1 MAGPL
6 QIGDIVNLSKVCW
19 DVYRFGWDND
29 YNATKQYEEFG
40 RDVRGLG
47 ESLDILTRVVSQ
59 AEQSL
64 RRDVSYKSLRWDPSS
79 LGEIIGDYQGTLRE
93 CIELIDN
100 NNRYR
105 LNSGPLRNIEWNVL
119 VAPAAD
125 RLRARIALHNS
136 KVLHVL
142 KPFEI
147 DLLCRVRED
156 IHRVHHDLVDR
167 ISAVHGDLH
176 RLIGVLV
183 PDLQVALD
191 QQAQQQEQSLDIP
204 LLVKDGL
211 LKAWESRS
219 PDEPAPGLKEITDAF
234 VVHFDH
240 STVNFT
246 PAGILVEN
254 KIPRLEQ
261 YLSLLK
267 CVWLKERID
276 ESPELKQAVPGVS
289 HWPSYVQELEDCLST
304 QCGRFKHDLVKP
316 SLAGLTSDMLD
327 IWPEKELPQLVDVV
341 TKDALMEQVLDI
353 PLQGSGANVQRRLQL
368 LRRMGADGRR
378 FRINITG
385 VEQGAVRSARRQA
398 ETIDFDITSVILNP
412 LYANPSSSGVLEMIL
427 RKDER
432 IARLSFMGRK
442 DIIKFQQAVT
452 GFKAFDNYCQYNT
465 MVSFVV
471 SGRDEPLV
479 EDACVQFWIPKQ
491 LDGQLVTNNEATV
504 KENARSEYYAKHVQL
519 LERIYHEPYGNSFHV
534 EYVWAR
540 SPISVKKPTET
551 FTSQRHEPLW
561 WSATYIY
568 PTPPSWRR
576 IQLEETDCKPD
587 GTVSNIAVEPAFLQL
602 LS

>member
-1 MAGPL
+1 MLFRAFPAL
-6 QIGDIVNLSKVCW
+6 VRIS
-19 DVYRFGWDND
+19 
-29 YNATKQYEEFG
+29 KQYEEFG
-40 RDVRGLG
+40 RDVRGLA

-234 VVHFDH
+234 VVHFDR

-304 QCGRFKHDLVKP
+304 QCGRFKQDLVKP

-341 TKDALMEQVLDI
+341 TKDALMEQVLD
-353 PLQGSGANVQRRLQL
+353 
-368 LRRMGADGRR
+368 M
-378 FRINITG
+378 
-385 VEQGAVRSARRQA
+385 
-398 ETIDFDITSVILNP
+398 
-412 LYANPSSSGVLEMIL
+412 
-427 RKDER
+427 
-432 IARLSFMGRK
+432 
-442 DIIKFQQAVT
+442 
-452 GFKAFDNYCQYNT
+452 
-465 MVSFVV
+465 
-471 SGRDEPLV
+471 
-479 EDACVQFWIPKQ
+479 
-491 LDGQLVTNNEATV
+491 
-504 KENARSEYYAKHVQL
+504 
-519 LERIYHEPYGNSFHV
+519 
-534 EYVWAR
+534 
-540 SPISVKKPTET
+540 
-551 FTSQRHEPLW
+551 
-561 WSATYIY
+561 
-568 PTPPSWRR
+568 
-576 IQLEETDCKPD
+576 
-587 GTVSNIAVEPAFLQL
+587 
-602 LS
+602 

>member
-40 RDVRGLG
+40 RDVRGLA

-147 DLLCRVRED
+147 DLLCR
-156 IHRVHHDLVDR
+156 
-167 ISAVHGDLH
+167 
-176 RLIGVLV
+176 
-183 PDLQVALD
+183 VALD

-341 TKDALMEQVLDI
+341 TKDVLMEQVLD
-353 PLQGSGANVQRRLQL
+353 
-368 LRRMGADGRR
+368 M
-378 FRINITG
+378 
-385 VEQGAVRSARRQA
+385 
-398 ETIDFDITSVILNP
+398 
-412 LYANPSSSGVLEMIL
+412 
-427 RKDER
+427 
-432 IARLSFMGRK
+432 
-442 DIIKFQQAVT
+442 
-452 GFKAFDNYCQYNT
+452 
-465 MVSFVV
+465 
-471 SGRDEPLV
+471 
-479 EDACVQFWIPKQ
+479 
-491 LDGQLVTNNEATV
+491 
-504 KENARSEYYAKHVQL
+504 
-519 LERIYHEPYGNSFHV
+519 
-534 EYVWAR
+534 
-540 SPISVKKPTET
+540 
-551 FTSQRHEPLW
+551 
-561 WSATYIY
+561 
-568 PTPPSWRR
+568 
-576 IQLEETDCKPD
+576 
-587 GTVSNIAVEPAFLQL
+587 
-602 LS
+602 

>member
-1 MAGPL
+1 MFLDPFSVDALSRMSSSCPYLIPKL
-6 QIGDIVNLSKVCW
+6 QT
-19 DVYRFGWDND
+19 
-29 YNATKQYEEFG
+29 ATQANGISAKQYEEFG
-40 RDVRGLG
+40 RDVRGLA

-147 DLLCRVRED
+147 DLLCR
-156 IHRVHHDLVDR
+156 
-167 ISAVHGDLH
+167 
-176 RLIGVLV
+176 
-183 PDLQVALD
+183 VALD

-341 TKDALMEQVLDI
+341 TKDVLMEQVLD
-353 PLQGSGANVQRRLQL
+353 
-368 LRRMGADGRR
+368 M
-378 FRINITG
+378 
-385 VEQGAVRSARRQA
+385 
-398 ETIDFDITSVILNP
+398 
-412 LYANPSSSGVLEMIL
+412 
-427 RKDER
+427 
-432 IARLSFMGRK
+432 
-442 DIIKFQQAVT
+442 
-452 GFKAFDNYCQYNT
+452 
-465 MVSFVV
+465 
-471 SGRDEPLV
+471 
-479 EDACVQFWIPKQ
+479 
-491 LDGQLVTNNEATV
+491 
-504 KENARSEYYAKHVQL
+504 
-519 LERIYHEPYGNSFHV
+519 
-534 EYVWAR
+534 
-540 SPISVKKPTET
+540 
-551 FTSQRHEPLW
+551 
-561 WSATYIY
+561 
-568 PTPPSWRR
+568 
-576 IQLEETDCKPD
+576 
-587 GTVSNIAVEPAFLQL
+587 
-602 LS
+602 